1 MSYTIANL
9 EGSILFILDLE
20 IPEEARKNY
29 DKSAFAIGNPAFTA
43 SNRVGQQR
51 SSSIS
56 QDIARKYHTE
66 VANELATPS
75 GKDTD
80 IQNINE
86 NLHHTIPTID
96 EGTVLNYSNSSGSIE
111 NKASNSVDTEQ
122 LSPPAA
128 AVSKLKTDH
137 NEEDVQAM
145 KQLGR
150 LHILHLVCM
159 FYIYYRYIYYM
170 LFCNCIPYI
179 LHIYCN
185 ILHAACMFCI
195 LLYALTLYY
204 RSTLHAYYVYI
215 D

>member
-1 MSYTIANL
+1 MLLDYGEYNEQGDVSYTIANL

-20 IPEEARKNY
+20 IPEEARRNY

-43 SNRVGQQR
+43 SNRVGPQR

-80 IQNINE
+80 IQNIDKNV
-86 NLHHTIPTID
+86 HHTIPTID

-128 AVSKLKTDH
+128 AVSKLKTDN

-159 FYIYYRYIYYM
+159 FYIHYRYINYV

-179 LHIYCN
+179 LQYTTRCMYVLYIIICTHY
-185 ILHAACMFCI
+185 IL
-195 LLYALTLYY
+195 
-204 RSTLHAYYVYI
+204 
-215 D
+215 